1 MRRVFTFSSAQ
12 LFEKK
17 NQKSAQNIAQL
28 QKKLENYQKKVR
40 DIEQGTLPHPKHRK
54 EVLKAVGA
62 GIKDGVKETFN
73 KPKEFAHLIR
83 NKFGSADNIPKDGSW
98 SEAGERRELTP
109 THHVQGHKRTQSGNI
124 GGAWSQGKQVHRH
137 QGSASLPRDAPASG
151 GSSQP
156 SEHRQSGEVE
166 LPSGSD
172 VTSESDQPQEQ
183 ERRES
188 LGERERDSSSQP
200 WLQSI
205 MDEIHERR
213 EECDKLTREL
223 DIQRQHFKQ
232 ELEYLGGQLREET
245 IRCERLEEAMN
256 DLTELHQNEIENI
269 KVRDEI
275 LRCDNERSVVVRS
288 DGYGGEG
295 SVPE

>member
-1 MRRVFTFSSAQ
+1 M
-12 LFEKK
+12 
-17 NQKSAQNIAQL
+17 

-62 GIKDGVKETFN
+62 GIKVSCNLCKCSTNVPPINPSLQDGVKETFN

-83 NKFGSADNIPKDGSW
+83 NKFGSADNIPKEGQQSLW

-109 THHVQGHKRTQSGNI
+109 THRVPGHKRTQSGNI
-124 GGAWSQGKQVHRH
+124 GGAWSQGKHVHQH
-137 QGSASLPRDAPASG
+137 QGSASLPRDGGGSG
-151 GSSQP
+151 GSVP
-156 SEHRQSGEVE
+156 SEHRQSAGEVE
-166 LPSGSD
+166 VPSGSD
-172 VTSESDQPQEQ
+172 VTSESEQQQEPD
-183 ERRES
+183 RRES
-188 LGERERDSSSQP
+188 LGDRERDSSSQP

-213 EECDKLTREL
+213 DECDKLNREL

-232 ELEYLGGQLREET
+232 ELEYLGSQLREEA

-269 KVRDEI
+269 KV
-275 LRCDNERSVVVRS
+275 
-288 DGYGGEG
+288 
-295 SVPE
+295 